1 MLSKKYSLMSKLAD
15 ECFNECVHQF
25 PSRIL
30 SKDETKCIEHC
41 ADRFIALSQRVGQ
54 EYQKVQHKRVL
65 EEKLRQMELNKK

>member
-1 MLSKKYSLMSKLAD
+1 MSKLAD
-15 ECFNECVHQF
+15 QCFDECVHQF

-54 EYQKVQHKRVL
+54 KYQEVQHKRVL